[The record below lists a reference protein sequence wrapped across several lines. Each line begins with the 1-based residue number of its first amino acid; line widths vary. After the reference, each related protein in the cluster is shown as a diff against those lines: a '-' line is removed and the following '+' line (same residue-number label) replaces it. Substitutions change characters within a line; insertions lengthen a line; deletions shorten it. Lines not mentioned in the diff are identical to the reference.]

1 MRTSRWWTFGAL
13 FVLVAGSMVTTA
25 CQPRGEEPAEEE
37 MAVEEVEA
45 PAEMTA
51 EQTDATAA
59 GVVLSTA
66 DGTEVGTV
74 TFTETADGVQM
85 VAELHGIEG
94 AGMHGIHVH
103 EAGECSAPDFK
114 SAGGHFNPEGTD
126 HACPPA
132 LPRHAGDFGNIE
144 TGEDGTGI
152 LTLTSD
158 LVTVAP
164 GPTSVVGKAVILHAG
179 ADDCASQPSGAAGA
193 RLACGVVTA
202 AETMDLGPMDETM
215 EGEGAEA
222 DSGMGE

>member
-1 MRTSRWWTFGAL
+1 MRTSKWWTVGAL
-13 FVLVAGSMVTTA
+13 FVLLAGAFVTTA
-25 CQPRGEEPAEEE
+25 CQPRGEETAEET
-37 MAVEEVEA
+37 MPVEEVEA

-66 DGTEVGTV
+66 DGTVVGTV
-74 TFTETADGVQM
+74 TFTETEDGVRM
-85 VAELHGIEG
+85 VAELQGVEG

-144 TGEDGTGI
+144 VGEDGAGI

-202 AETMDLGPMDETM
+202 AETMMIEPMG
-215 EGEGAEA
+215 GEATDSGSGA